1 MAISDY
7 ITSDIFQ
14 TILNWGYTG
23 QLDITKA
30 NAIDLL
36 IALDYSLASNLVVFC
51 ANFVVYNVLAI
62 ENAWEILTIM
72 LRIRFHFFNKFECD
86 ILIET
91 SKNYIKV

>member
-1 MAISDY
+1 M
-7 ITSDIFQ
+7 
-14 TILNWGYTG
+14 NWGYTG

-62 ENAWEILTIM
+62 ENAWEILTIL